1 MCLDDV
7 TGKETDWYSWNVG
20 VNNNDNNCIILII
33 FILCRNISLFQKNKQ
48 WGHFV

>member
-1 MCLDDV
+1 MCLGDA
-7 TGKETDWYSWNVG
+7 TGKVTDWYSWNVG

-33 FILCRNISLFQKNKQ
+33 VILCQTICLLFQKKQ